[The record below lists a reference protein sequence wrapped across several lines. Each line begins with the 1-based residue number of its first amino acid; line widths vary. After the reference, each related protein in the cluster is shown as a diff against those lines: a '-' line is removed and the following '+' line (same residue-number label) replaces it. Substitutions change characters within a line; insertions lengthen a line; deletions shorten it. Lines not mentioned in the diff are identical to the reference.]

1 MAETITY
8 DAATDTVSTEG
19 SLTEEEQDSL
29 QVGEQ
34 MMAEQEGLLAGKY
47 KSPKDLEK
55 AYLELQKKQGE
66 ESGLGKLDKETETTE
81 ESTGISAED
90 FYSEDGSVNY
100 ETANQVYGD
109 QISKQFKDNNIDPF
123 KMNEYFME
131 NDGQLSD
138 EMYGDLQKAGFNQ
151 DMVDSYLKGVRESY
165 GMAAQEAEA
174 PVLSDAEVAE
184 VHSIAG
190 GKQGYEQ
197 LMAWASDNISD
208 ADAKNF
214 DEVIETGNKAAVTF
228 AVKALFGQYE
238 DAVGRDS
245 TLVTGKAASAD
256 VYKSMAQ
263 VVSDMND
270 PRYDKDEAFRDD
282 VQEKLAR
289 SNLNMIHSRKVTGLL
304 MKL

>member
-1 MAETITY
+1 MGETITY

-19 SLTEEEQDSL
+19 SLTADEQDSL

-66 ESGLGKLDKETETTE
+66 QSGLGKLDKETETTE

-214 DEVIETGNKAAVTF
+214 DEVVETGNKAAVTF

-245 TLVTGKAASAD
+245 NLVTGKAAPAD
-256 VYKSMAQ
+256 TYKSMAQ

-270 PRYDKDEAFRDD
+270 PRYDRDEAFRDD
-282 VQEKLAR
+282 VQAKLAR
-289 SNLNMIHSRKVTGLL
+289 SNLKV
-304 MKL
+304 

>member
-1 MAETITY
+1 
-8 DAATDTVSTEG
+8 
-19 SLTEEEQDSL
+19 
-29 QVGEQ
+29 
-34 MMAEQEGLLAGKY
+34 
-47 KSPKDLEK
+47 
-55 AYLELQKKQGE
+55 
-66 ESGLGKLDKETETTE
+66 
-81 ESTGISAED
+81 
-90 FYSEDGSVNY
+90 
-100 ETANQVYGD
+100 
-109 QISKQFKDNNIDPF
+109 
-123 KMNEYFME
+123 ME

-214 DEVIETGNKAAVTF
+214 DEVVETGNKAAVTF

-245 TLVTGKAASAD
+245 NLVTGKAAPAD
-256 VYKSMAQ
+256 TYKSMAQ

-270 PRYDKDEAFRDD
+270 PRYDRDEAFRDD
-282 VQEKLAR
+282 VQAKLAR
-289 SNLNMIHSRKVTGLL
+289 SNLKV
-304 MKL
+304 

>member
-1 MAETITY
+1 MGETITY

-19 SLTEEEQDSL
+19 SLTADEQDSL

-34 MMAEQEGLLAGKY
+34 MIAEQEGLLAGKY

-66 ESGLGKLDKETETTE
+66 QSGLGKLDKETETTE

-138 EMYGDLQKAGFNQ
+138 EMYGDLQKAGFNK

-165 GMAAQEAEA
+165 GMVAQEAEA

-245 TLVTGKAASAD
+245 NLVTGKAAPAD
-256 VYKSMAQ
+256 VYRSMAQ

-270 PRYDKDEAFRDD
+270 PRYDRDEAFRDD
-282 VQEKLAR
+282 VQAKLAR
-289 SNLNMIHSRKVTGLL
+289 SNLKV
-304 MKL
+304 

>member
-1 MAETITY
+1 MGETITY
-8 DAATDTVSTEG
+8 DAATDTVSTED
-19 SLTEEEQDSL
+19 SLTADEQDSL

-66 ESGLGKLDKETETTE
+66 ESSLGKLDKEPTE
-81 ESTGISAED
+81 ETAEPD
-90 FYSEDGSVNY
+90 QIDPASFYTEDGSVNY
-100 ETANQVYGD
+100 ETAGELYGE
-109 QISKQFKDNNIDPF
+109 QITKQFSDNGIDPF

-131 NDGQLSD
+131 NNGTLSD
-138 EMYGDLQKAGFNQ
+138 EMYTELNNAGFNKA
-151 DMVDSYLKGVRESY
+151 MVDSYLSGVRSEVGY
-165 GMAAQEAEA
+165 ETPQVVEA
-174 PVLSDAEVAE
+174 PALTEAEVAE

-214 DEVIETGNKAAVTF
+214 DEVVETGNKAAVTF

-245 TLVTGKAASAD
+245 TLVTGKAAPAD

-270 PRYDKDEAFRDD
+270 PRYDRDEAYRDE
-282 VQEKLAR
+282 VQEKLQR
-289 SNLNMIHSRKVTGLL
+289 SNLRV
-304 MKL
+304 

>member
-1 MAETITY
+1 MGETITY

-19 SLTEEEQDSL
+19 SLTADEQDSL

-66 ESGLGKLDKETETTE
+66 QSGLGKLDQETTE
-81 ESTGISAED
+81 AVTEEEPQFTQED
-90 FYSEDGSVNY
+90 FYTEDGSVNY
-100 ETANQVYGD
+100 ETATEVYGD
-109 QISKQFKDNNIDPF
+109 QVTKQFKDNGIDPF
-123 KMNEYFME
+123 KMNEYFVE
-131 NDGQLSD
+131 NNGTLTD
-138 EMYGDLQKAGFNQ
+138 EMYTDLNKAGFNKS
-151 DMVDSYLKGVRESY
+151 MVDSYLEGVRNQV
-165 GMAAQEAEA
+165 GMETAQVEEA
-174 PVLSDAEVAE
+174 PALSEAEVAE

-214 DEVIETGNKAAVTF
+214 DEVVETGNKAAVTF

-245 TLVTGKAASAD
+245 NLVTGKAAPAD

-270 PRYDKDEAFRDD
+270 PRYDRDEAYRDD
-282 VQEKLAR
+282 VQAKLQR
-289 SNLNMIHSRKVTGLL
+289 SNLKV
-304 MKL
+304 

>member
-1 MAETITY
+1 MGETITY

-19 SLTEEEQDSL
+19 SLTADEQDSL

-214 DEVIETGNKAAVTF
+214 DEVVETGNKAAVTF

-245 TLVTGKAASAD
+245 NLVTGKAAPAD
-256 VYKSMAQ
+256 TYKSMAQ

-270 PRYDKDEAFRDD
+270 PRYDRDEAFRDD
-282 VQEKLAR
+282 VQAKLAR
-289 SNLNMIHSRKVTGLL
+289 SNLKV
-304 MKL
+304 

>member
-1 MAETITY
+1 MGETITY
-8 DAATDTVSTEG
+8 DAATDTVSTEEN
-19 SLTEEEQDSL
+19 LTAEEQDSL

-47 KSPKDLEK
+47 KSTKDLEK

-66 ESGLGKLDKETETTE
+66 ESGLSKLDKETTE
-81 ESTGISAED
+81 EVTEEQPQFTQED
-90 FYSEDGSVNY
+90 FYTEDGSVNY
-100 ETANQVYGD
+100 ETANEVYGD
-109 QISKQFKDNNIDPF
+109 QVTKQFKDNGIDPF
-123 KMNEYFME
+123 KMNEYFVE
-131 NDGQLSD
+131 NNGTLSE
-138 EMYGDLQKAGFNQ
+138 EMYTDLNKAGFNKA
-151 DMVDSYLKGVRESY
+151 MVDSYLEGVRKQVGIEQ
-165 GMAAQEAEA
+165 AQVDEA
-174 PVLSDAEVAE
+174 PVLSDTEVAE

-238 DAVGRDS
+238 DAMGRDS
-245 TLVTGKAASAD
+245 TLIQGKQSAPSD
-256 VYKSMAQ
+256 VYRSMAQ

-270 PRYDKDEAFRDD
+270 PRYDRDEAYRDD
-282 VQEKLAR
+282 VQAKLAR
-289 SNLNMIHSRKVTGLL
+289 SNLKV
-304 MKL
+304 